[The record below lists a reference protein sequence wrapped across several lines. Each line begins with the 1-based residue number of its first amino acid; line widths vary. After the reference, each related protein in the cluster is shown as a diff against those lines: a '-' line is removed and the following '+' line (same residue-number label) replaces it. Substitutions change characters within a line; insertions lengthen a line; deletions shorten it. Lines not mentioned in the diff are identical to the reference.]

1 MNTVCLWNE
10 FQLFLIKLVRN
21 QFVVDYLLNFFVY
34 LISLVVCRIVVDL
47 LNRLKSSEVLLLYIL
62 YFILGEVRNVLY
74 LST

>member
-62 YFILGEVRNVLY
+62 YFILGEMRNVLY

>member
-1 MNTVCLWNE
+1 M
-10 FQLFLIKLVRN
+10 IKLVRN

-34 LISLVVCRIVVDL
+34 LISLVVCCIVVDL

-62 YFILGEVRNVLY
+62 YFILGEVRNFLY